1 MCDTERDYNCRWL
14 EWNGMVWYGMVWMD
28 WYGRGYW
35 NLVGRGKINYD
46 VVMKSV
52 VDDDIGFSLGM
63 LVWISE

>member
-1 MCDTERDYNCRWL
+1 ME
-14 EWNGMVWYGMVWMD
+14 WYGMVWMD

-63 LVWISE
+63 LVWISEWNMSGFDWY